1 MTIKQRATT
10 WVVGNLAA
18 SPETFG
24 RDHAYRV
31 ILRVL
36 CNSSRKDWETGVWT
50 DGAVTGIDVT
60 CWGNLAHN
68 VAGSMQKGD
77 PVIVFG
83 RLAENNWKD
92 PEGKSHSRMRLVAD
106 VVAHDLNR
114 GSSRFTKINNGSAA
128 GAENAA
134 IGDSSP
140 AVRDVEPGGSA
151 QAGQGDDAL
160 PQDPWV
166 QPDATVSPLF
176 ADADAENRVQEPE
189 PAPF

>member
-1 MTIKQRATT
+1 MTIKQRATA

-31 ILRVL
+31 TLRVL
-36 CNSSRKDWETGVWT
+36 SNSSRRDWETGVWT

-77 PVIVFG
+77 PVIVYG
-83 RLAENNWKD
+83 RLAESNWKD
-92 PEGKSHSRMRLVAD
+92 GEGRSHSKIRLVAD

-128 GAENAA
+128 GLTNGTNSGASTDMRDADTGSSGQAEQ
-134 IGDSSP
+134 S
-140 AVRDVEPGGSA
+140 
-151 QAGQGDDAL
+151 DDEL
-160 PQDPWV
+160 PQNPWV
-166 QPDATVSPLF
+166 QGEATVSPLS
-176 ADADAENRVQEPE
+176 ADADAANREKEPE